1 MRLPKLLA
9 GLALASLVLAAC
21 GTSNTGNSANKGTI
35 KIGVDFPESG
45 AETSN
50 GVPALN
56 GVRYAVST
64 TGSTDGFTLEVSN
77 LDDAVA
83 GVHDPAKGAQNMAQF
98 VDDTKVLGVIGPFNS
113 SVAKAEIP
121 VTNRASLVQ
130 ISPANTNPCLTK
142 PVYIPAALSGGA
154 EISCADGAGY
164 TPSGLRPTGVNNY
177 FRVATTDDYQ
187 GPAVADYALNT
198 LHLTMVAVASDNEAY
213 GKGIA
218 DTFSARFK
226 NKNGTVVYRQD
237 FPNASHISDFKS
249 FLQTAKGKGAQAVY
263 AGGTNSNNLCIMR
276 NQMSGIFPST
286 AQFLGGDGLV
296 NGDCLKDAAN
306 EAPNIFA
313 SIATVDASG
322 NPAAKSTIDGF
333 KKAYPNSSDFGAY
346 TMPAYDATKILI
358 QAIHLAIQAN
368 NGNMP
373 SRAQVLAQMTK
384 VNYTGVLGHTTFDSN
399 GDTTAKVISIY
410 QSKATSDAGSTAP
423 LTTQGNYGWYY
434 VSKIDFSG
442 GL

>member
-1 MRLPKLLA
+1 MKWPKLLA
-9 GLALASLVLAAC
+9 GLAVASLALAAC
-21 GTSNTGNSANKGTI
+21 GTSSTGSAVKGTI

-56 GVRYAVST
+56 GVQYAVNT
-64 TGSTDGFTLEVSN
+64 TKSVDNFTLQVFN

-83 GVHDPAKGAQNMAQF
+83 GVHDPAKGAQNMSQF

-121 VTNRASLVQ
+121 VTNRASMVQ

-142 PVYIPAALSGGA
+142 TVYIPAALTGGA
-154 EISCADGAGY
+154 DVSCADGAGY
-164 TPSGLRPTGVNNY
+164 TPSALRPTGTNNY
-177 FRVATTDDYQ
+177 FRVATTDDFQ

-198 LHLTMVAVASDNEAY
+198 LKLTRVAVASDNEAY

-218 DTFSARFK
+218 DTFQARFK
-226 NKNGTVVYRQD
+226 NKGGTVVLRQD
-237 FPNASHISDFKS
+237 FPNASHISDFRS
-249 FLQTAKGKGAQAVY
+249 FLTTAKAHNAEAVY
-263 AGGTNSNNLCIMR
+263 AGGTNSNNLCVMR
-276 NQMSGIFPST
+276 QQMSGIFPAT
-286 AQFLGGDGLV
+286 APFLGGDGLV
-296 NGDCLKDAAN
+296 NGDCLKDAAG
-306 EAPNIFA
+306 EAANIYA

-322 NPAAKSTIDGF
+322 NPAAASTISGF
-333 KKAYPNSSDFGAY
+333 KAAYPNASDFGAY

-368 NGNMP
+368 SGNIP
-373 SRAQVLAQMTK
+373 SRAQVLAQMAN

-399 GDTTAKVISIY
+399 GDTTAKIISVY

-434 VSKIDFSG
+434 VSKVDFTN